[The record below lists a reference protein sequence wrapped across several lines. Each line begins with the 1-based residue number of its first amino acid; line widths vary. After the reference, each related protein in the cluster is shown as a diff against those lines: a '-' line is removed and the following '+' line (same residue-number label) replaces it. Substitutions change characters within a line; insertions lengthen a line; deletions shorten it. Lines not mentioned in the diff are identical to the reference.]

1 MERANSPVGAAET
14 LLAVVESLERHGE
27 TGVTE
32 LADHVGVSKST
43 VHNHL
48 TTLESH
54 DYVVSDDGRY
64 RLGLRFLRLGEAARG
79 WSGLYDVARPHV
91 DSLVEGTDLVA
102 NLAVVEHGTGVYL
115 YRARGSEDIRFSTR
129 AGDTHDLH
137 CTASGKSMLAHMP
150 TARREEILAST
161 TLTEHTEQTITDPAA
176 LSDELDRVR
185 DSGVAFDEEEYGP
198 GLKCVGVPVL
208 GPDDEVVGA
217 LSLSG
222 PAADM
227 SGEWYRETLP
237 ERLSAAKNRIE
248 VNLRN
253 Y

>member
-14 LLAVVESLERHGE
+14 LLAVVDGLERHGQV
-27 TGVTE
+27 GVTE
-32 LADHVGVSKST
+32 LAAEVGVSKST

-48 TTLESH
+48 TTLEAH
-54 DYVVSDDGRY
+54 DYVVSNDGRY
-64 RLGLRFLRLGEAARG
+64 RLGLRFLRLGESARG

-102 NLAVVEHGTGVYL
+102 NLAVEEHGSGVYL

-129 AGDTHDLH
+129 AGDEHDLH
-137 CTASGKSMLAHMP
+137 CTASGKAMLAHMP
-150 TARREEILAST
+150 DERVEEILETS
-161 TLTEHTEQTITDPAA
+161 TLTEHTTQTTTDPAG
-176 LSDELDRVR
+176 LTEELEQVR
-185 DSGVAFDEEEYGP
+185 DAGVAFDDEEYGP
-198 GLKCVGVPVL
+198 GLRCVGVPVL
-208 GPDDEVVGA
+208 GQNDEVLGA

-237 ERLSAAKNRIE
+237 DRLTAAKNRIE
-248 VNLRN
+248 VNLRD